1 ERELG
6 GVVELRREVTGR
18 LRGVLP
24 YRKVRTRVGTTSQR
38 EAQRVSAIVAHPVH
52 RVDAVAQGLGHLAAV
67 LITDEA
73 VEEDILER
81 HLRAPVA
88 GSRIL
93 AIGLTVQRGTLERV
107 REGSE
112 HHHAGDPEEQNVVA
126 GNQHGGWVE
135 LLQ

>member
-1 ERELG
+1 S
-6 GVVELRREVTGR
+6 
-18 LRGVLP
+18 P
-24 YRKVRTRVGTTSQR
+24 YTTLFRS
-38 EAQRVSAIVAHPVH
+38 
-52 RVDAVAQGLGHLAAV
+52 LGHLAAV

-81 HLRAPVA
+81 HLRAYVA
-88 GSRIL
+88 GRRIL
-93 AIGLTVQRGTLERV
+93 VIGLTVQRGTLERV

-135 LLQ
+135 LLQVRGVLRPAHRRERPQGGAEPGVQHVLI